1 MSIKQCLLALLSERP
16 RHGYELKSE
25 FDRRTGHSWP
35 LNIGQVYTTL
45 ERLER
50 DQLVA
55 RGEADEEGRVV
66 HSITAAGREA
76 VHEWFASPVVL
87 NNPPRNELAMKLAIA
102 ATVPGVDLVGL
113 IQTQRR
119 ASVATLQDY
128 TRARR
133 LADPADLAWQ
143 LVIESLIHSTEAEV
157 RWLDHCEG
165 AVLRRAKHGVPAPR
179 HPRTTTSERSLTA
192 ADQGGRS

>member
-25 FDRRTGHSWP
+25 FDQRTSQSWP

-45 ERLER
+45 DRLER
-50 DQLVA
+50 DGLVV
-55 RGEADEEGRVV
+55 RGDEEVDGRVV
-66 HSITAAGREA
+66 HSITEAGLAE
-76 VHEWFASPVVL
+76 VTQWFASPVVL

-102 ATVPGVDLVGL
+102 VTLDGVDLVEM

-119 ASVATLQDY
+119 SSIATLQDY

-133 LADPADLAWQ
+133 AGDTGDLAWQ
-143 LVIESLIHSTEAEV
+143 LVIESLIHTTEAEI

-165 AVLRRAKHGVPAPR
+165 AVLRAARRQSGRTNSAQLPSAAAEIHTGGGVR
-179 HPRTTTSERSLTA
+179 
-192 ADQGGRS
+192 